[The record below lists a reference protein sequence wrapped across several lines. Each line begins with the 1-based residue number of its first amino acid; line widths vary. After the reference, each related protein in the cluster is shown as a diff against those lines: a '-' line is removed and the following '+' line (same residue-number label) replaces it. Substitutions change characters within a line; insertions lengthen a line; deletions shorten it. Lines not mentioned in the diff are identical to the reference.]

1 MPKPAPRAGVRRA
14 LNQKQLVLFYQ
25 PIHDL
30 ESRKIVAA
38 EALLRARR
46 GSGEIRSGE
55 PIAAGAEDGPDL
67 FRLNSWMVRQALSD
81 SANWEGVALNIN
93 LSPRDFEN

>member
-14 LNQKQLVLFYQ
+14 LNQKQLVIFYQ

-30 ESRKIVAA
+30 QSRKIVAV

-46 GSGEIRSGE
+46 RSGEIRSGE
-55 PIAAGAEDGPDL
+55 PIAAGAEEGPEM
-67 FRLNSWMVRQALSD
+67 FRLDSWMMQRVYRD
-81 SANWEGVALNIN
+81 SAQWNGIMPGLN
-93 LSPRDFEN
+93 LKQQ